1 MGNGELPSY
10 GVDGRPLLLFCFDT
24 YKSAE
29 KLLRNFR
36 KFDIMCVGKIMYN
49 ELTAVD
55 IKKMKAELKERINEK
70 RPILADD
77 VKEARSLGDLSENA
91 EYRSARRAFF
101 RNESRIRF
109 LEKMIKT
116 AKIIE
121 VVSAPDEVGLF
132 DRIVVQYEDTGD
144 TEELMI
150 STTTRLDL
158 NKGIISKES
167 PFGKAILGKKV
178 GDRVFVKVNEDVS
191 YYVVIKSITKGED
204 DESIPLNGF

>member
-1 MGNGELPSY
+1 
-10 GVDGRPLLLFCFDT
+10 
-24 YKSAE
+24 
-29 KLLRNFR
+29 
-36 KFDIMCVGKIMYN
+36 MYN

-70 RPILADD
+70 RPVLADD

-101 RNESRIRF
+101 RNEIRIRF

-116 AKIIE
+116 AKVIE

-144 TEELMI
+144 
-150 STTTRLDL
+150 
-158 NKGIISKES
+158 
-167 PFGKAILGKKV
+167 
-178 GDRVFVKVNEDVS
+178 
-191 YYVVIKSITKGED
+191 
-204 DESIPLNGF
+204 